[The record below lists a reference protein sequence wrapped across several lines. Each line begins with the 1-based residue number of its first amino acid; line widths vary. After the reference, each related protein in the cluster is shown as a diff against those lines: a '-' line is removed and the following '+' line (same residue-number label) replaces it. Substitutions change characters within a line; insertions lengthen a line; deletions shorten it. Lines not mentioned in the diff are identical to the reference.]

1 MRIPRTLAIVLAG
14 GQGSRM
20 GALTE
25 QRAKPAL
32 RMGGSYRLIDVALS
46 NLANSH
52 LSTVWV
58 LEQYLPH
65 SLNAHLSAGRPW
77 DLDRNHGGLRTLA
90 PFEGAEGEGF
100 AAGNSDTLWRQREL
114 IAEVDPELVVVLSAD
129 HLFTIDLLDVLETHA
144 SRGADLTAVT
154 TQVTGD
160 ASRHGVAR
168 IGEDGSIE
176 EFWYKPE
183 DPPTDVVLT
192 EIFCFDGPRLLEALE
207 TLPEE
212 VGELS
217 DWGDDLV
224 PYFVQHRRTVEHRLE
239 GYWRDIGTLAS
250 YWEAHIHLL
259 DGDGVTLDDPD
270 WPIFSAQ
277 PQLLPGRVRR
287 TATVHDALI
296 AQGSDAAG
304 TVVHSVISPG
314 AVVEEGAEVLDCVV
328 LDDARIA
335 SGARLRGCIVQD
347 GAPVPGTARCG
358 SAGTVTLV
366 GADGAVAEVVE
377 REGQGS

>member
-1 MRIPRTLAIVLAG
+1 M
-14 GQGSRM
+14 
-20 GALTE
+20 
-25 QRAKPAL
+25 
-32 RMGGSYRLIDVALS
+32 
-46 NLANSH
+46 
-52 LSTVWV
+52 
-58 LEQYLPH
+58 
-65 SLNAHLSAGRPW
+65 
-77 DLDRNHGGLRTLA
+77 
-90 PFEGAEGEGF
+90 
-100 AAGNSDTLWRQREL
+100 
-114 IAEVDPELVVVLSAD
+114 VLSAD

-335 SGARLRGCIVQD
+335 SGARLHRAGRRPGAGHGALRERGHGHAGGGRRGGRGGRRAG
-347 GAPVPGTARCG
+347 GAGLLR
-358 SAGTVTLV
+358 
-366 GADGAVAEVVE
+366 ADGGGRSSAT
-377 REGQGS
+377 RLR